1 MDNNRD
7 SKRRHFSPQE
17 KVAAERR
24 PHGAPGFSLGC
35 RPWMQ
40 RPPATGT
47 DSRGQ
52 GPLTLGVCGALF

>member
-24 PHGAPGFSLGC
+24 PHGAPGFSLVC

-40 RPPATGT
+40 RPPATRT

-52 GPLTLGVCGALF
+52 GPLTL